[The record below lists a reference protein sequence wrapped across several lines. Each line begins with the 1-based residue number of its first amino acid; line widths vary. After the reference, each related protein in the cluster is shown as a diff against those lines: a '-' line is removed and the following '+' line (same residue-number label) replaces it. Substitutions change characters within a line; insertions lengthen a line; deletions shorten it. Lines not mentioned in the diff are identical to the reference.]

1 MNKKSLS
8 SFLVLS
14 LIATMSFA
22 SLFVIHTITDPV
34 IKNRENQTL
43 LTLLDLTTFG
53 ALTIQD
59 VETTEGSLRTSGVV
73 RLQVIKDGTTTVGV
87 VYDIETT
94 GYNAGINF
102 RIGIRNSAFQNTIV
116 ISHSETPSYCG
127 VLLNNLPTLLKQL
140 SITDAGVITAT
151 LAGASTGVTL
161 TRIGI
166 LNAILA
172 AAGDYQQR
180 GGQ

>member
-1 MNKKSLS
+1 MKKKSLP

-14 LIATMSFA
+14 LIATMSLA
-22 SLFVIHTITDPV
+22 SLFVIHSITDPV

-53 ALTIQD
+53 SLTIND
-59 VETTEGSLRTSGVV
+59 IETTDGPLRTSGVV

-87 VYDIETT
+87 VYDIETS
-94 GYNAGINF
+94 GYNAGIQF
-102 RIGIRNSAFQNTIV
+102 RVGIRQSAFQNTIV
-116 ISHSETPSYCG
+116 ISHSETPSYG
-127 VLLNNLPTLLKQL
+127 GILLNNLPNLLKQL

-161 TRIGI
+161 TRLGI
-166 LNAILA
+166 LSAVLA